1 MNSSRKESFLLAR
14 SQSNMNEMIRLNT
27 PLVKST
33 IRKYQGIAV
42 KKGFDSDDLLAVG
55 LQGLWNACKKWNP
68 ERGEF
73 STIATMYIKR
83 QVMLLLNTRKHFLF
97 NRTTQVST
105 EPQQLEYLVESNSV
119 DQPTPFDNVELL
131 QVYKKLNKKAQANDK
146 KSKAILMRL
155 DGNTIEDI
163 SSELHVDKS
172 KVNEWL
178 SLQEESTNQDMA
190 LIPGFESKYGITKDG
205 RVWSYSR
212 KEFLHL
218 STDKNGNK
226 RVALS
231 TGKNSKTVSVA
242 SLLTEAYGDKI
253 PMKNIP
259 KLEHYYAL
267 TEDGRLWSHVR
278 KKFVT
283 PKLINGQVFVNLMVN
298 GKGDK
303 RLLSDVMAK
312 TYGEKN
318 V

>member
-1 MNSSRKESFLLAR
+1 MD
-14 SQSNMNEMIRLNT
+14 EMIRLNT

-33 IRKYQGIAV
+33 IRKYQGIAT

-55 LQGLWNACKKWNP
+55 LHGLWNACRKWNP

-83 QVMLLLNTRKHFLF
+83 QVMLLLNTRKHYLF

-105 EPQQLEYLVESNSV
+105 EPEQLEYLVESNNIE
-119 DQPTPFDNVELL
+119 QPTPFENVYLL
-131 QVYKKLNKKAQANDK
+131 QVYRKLNKKAQANDK
-146 KSKAILMRL
+146 KSRAIIMRL
-155 DGNTIEDI
+155 EGGTIEDI
-163 SSELHVDKS
+163 SRELRTDKS
-172 KVNEWL
+172 NVNEWL
-178 SLQEESTNQDMA
+178 SLQEESKNEDMA
-190 LIPGFESKYGITKDG
+190 VIPGFEGKYGITKDG

-226 RVALS
+226 KVALS

-259 KLEHYYAL
+259 KLERYYAL
-267 TEDGRLWSHVR
+267 TENGMLWSHVR

-283 PKLINGQVFVNLMVN
+283 PKLVNGQLFVNLMVN
-298 GKGDK
+298 GKGDR
-303 RLLSDVMAK
+303 RLLSDVVRL
-312 TYGEKN
+312 TYGARN